1 MVTTVIVNG
10 TPYGSELPYNALRLA
25 AALLVKENWVE
36 LFFMG
41 DAVHT
46 ARRGQDPRGA
56 HASLEEMLAE
66 LTAKGAVATL
76 CGTCC
81 QTRGLTVD
89 DVVYGVRIGTIH
101 DLADLVARSDRVVSF

>member
-10 TPYGSELPYNALRLA
+10 SPYGSELPYNALRLA
-25 AALLVKENWVE
+25 AALQVKEHWVE
-36 LFFMG
+36 VFFLG
-41 DAVHT
+41 DGVHT

-56 HASLEEMLAE
+56 HASLEDMLAE
-66 LTAKGAVATL
+66 LVAKGAVVTL

-81 QTRGLTVD
+81 QTRGVTAA
-89 DVVYGVRIGTIH
+89 DVIDGVHLGTIH